1 MSACACTG
9 DCVRM
14 GCAPRKPM
22 LGDPD
27 AARFHQHIDI
37 KRSPAPMCMHGR
49 TLPGL
54 CPHCAGINDTRV
66 RKLPKG
72 VVP

>member
-1 MSACACTG
+1 VIG
-9 DCVRM
+9 GRFDCYPPTRNPVLGHPDVTWFYEHRV
-14 GCAPRKPM
+14 KP
-22 LGDPD
+22 
-27 AARFHQHIDI
+27 
-37 KRSPAPMCMHGR
+37 SPVPTCMHGR

-54 CPHCAGINDTRV
+54 CPHCAGINDTQV